1 MIVNDTFL
9 TKVNCVDRLYP
20 IHFAECENVTL
31 CVLGDCK
38 HIKAD
43 QYHAE
48 EDAIVTSEEMAHVIE
63 YNCNETVLLSTQNT
77 C

>member
-1 MIVNDTFL
+1 MIVNDTLL
-9 TKVNCVDRLYP
+9 TKVNAVDRLYP

-48 EDAIVTSEEMAHVIE
+48 EDAIVRDENSQPFSIRKICPLTPKW
-63 YNCNETVLLSTQNT
+63 
-77 C
+77 